1 MDQISQLIQDA
12 LTLTGQEF
20 PQESIKHVLMS
31 VVFEHHLISV
41 DLTVDQPKKSQFCE
55 AQPEGCI
62 IIWLQTGQILKKNKK
77 INFSFIKNKSSFS
90 YLQLGEQIIRQD
102 SLGEKKQ
109 PLSFCGKQLD

>member
-1 MDQISQLIQDA
+1 
-12 LTLTGQEF
+12 
-20 PQESIKHVLMS
+20 MS

-41 DLTVDQPKKSQFCE
+41 DLTVDQPKKSQLCE